1 MKNYFIVLLIVVNLF
16 FLSYLYK
23 IGKQNIFNEFPA
35 ELELNQKEPTLYLF
49 LFFSVNNCRPC
60 LEIIDVLNDLPSQFH
75 VTGVIPEKEYRSSH
89 SLNLIKTDIGVE
101 FEIIMANKFKNYIP
115 HYSPTLFAVTK
126 EKKILFVLP
135 AVPEEKEFLKLFLNS
150 FYKRGYPIIFQDFM
164 IK

>member
-23 IGKQNIFNEFPA
+23 IGKQNIFNGFPA

-75 VTGVIPEKEYRSSH
+75 VTGVIPEKEYRNSH
-89 SLNLIKTDIGVE
+89 TLNLIKMEIGFD
-101 FEIIMANKFKNYIP
+101 FEINNANKFKNYIP
-115 HYSPTLFAVTK
+115 YYAPTLFAVTK
-126 EKKILFVLP
+126 EKKILFAIP
-135 AVPEEKEFLKLFLNS
+135 AVPEEKKYLKQFLES
-150 FYKRGYPIIFQDFM
+150 FYKSGYPIIFQDFM
-164 IK
+164 SK